1 MSYREWSF
9 FRNPG
14 IHGRNRLSV
23 TLFQNHGSRQANTG
37 LSEQTFQFY
46 CLRGCYRL
54 GRGSTSRDH
63 AAINGEL
70 KITAVWGKE
79 ALEKL
84 EPGYTVI
91 AFDGKPTNKVPIG
104 IPNMTCLSGWL
115 RPKRWRCEMRRER
128 NKYYLRPYF
137 WQNKKRFIC
146 DFRRYVF
153 YPCMRLIFTPNVWHC
168 CKIWTSWYWVLYLH
182 YYLISREG
190 GNNQKFLYKFA

>member
-46 CLRGCYRL
+46 CLRGATVWEGDR
-54 GRGSTSRDH
+54 RPVTT
-63 AAINGEL
+63 AAINGNSRLRPCGERRPL
-70 KITAVWGKE
+70 KSLNPVTRWSLLMANRQIKYPSG
-79 ALEKL
+79 
-84 EPGYTVI
+84 
-91 AFDGKPTNKVPIG
+91 FPIL
-104 IPNMTCLSGWL
+104 TCLSGWL

-153 YPCMRLIFTPNVWHC
+153 YPCMRLIFTRKC
-168 CKIWTSWYWVLYLH
+168 MTLL
-182 YYLISREG
+182 
-190 GNNQKFLYKFA
+190 